1 MGTAIK
7 SGKGTTRGRSGDVPS
22 ELPRGLMSQAPST
35 PPASGDKPLLAPWDT
50 PFAAP
55 PFAAIRPEHFGP
67 AFAAAFDEHRR
78 EVAAIAA
85 EGAAPNFDNIVAA
98 LERAGRTLARV
109 SAVFFALV
117 GADSNEALLALERE
131 IVPRLTAHWDAIH
144 MNQALFARIAAV
156 KENPAGLD
164 AEEARVLDRYFVTF
178 RRAGAGL
185 NEAARRRL
193 AEIGERLAALGT
205 QFSQRVLADEQ
216 GYVLPLDE
224 EQDLAGLP
232 EHLRAAARAVAQ
244 ERGVK
249 SPAAITLSRSS
260 VEPFLAF
267 SRRRDLREKA
277 FRAWIARGEGGTD
290 DNRPVI
296 AEMVRLRT
304 EKAKL
309 LGYPTWADYRLDD
322 AMAKTPAAARELLE
336 KVWAPARTRALAERD
351 AMQEMIRA
359 EGGNFALAAWDWRYY
374 AEKLRQAR
382 CDIAEG
388 EFEPYLQLDRIIA
401 AAFETARRLFGITA
415 TARNDVPVWH
425 PDVRAF
431 EIKAADGRH
440 LGLFFGDYF
449 ARPSKRSGA
458 WMSSLREQDKLD
470 GEVRPLVFNVTNFA
484 KGAAGAPALLSHDD
498 ARTLFHEF
506 GHALHALLSN
516 VTYPLISGTG
526 VATDFVELPSQLYEQ
541 WLDTPEV
548 LKAFAVHHRTGE
560 PMPDALIAKL
570 KAARTFNQGFAT
582 VEYVASAIVD
592 LDFHSLAEAEQLDP
606 ATFERMALDRIGMPE
621 EIVMRHRSPHFT
633 HVFAGDHY
641 SAAYYSYM
649 WSEVLDADAFNAFQE
664 TGNVFDPATAERLYR
679 FIYSAGGSRTPDES
693 YKAFRGRLPT
703 ADALLERRGLADAA
717 TA

>member
-1 MGTAIK
+1 
-7 SGKGTTRGRSGDVPS
+7 
-22 ELPRGLMSQAPST
+22 MSQAPST
-35 PPASGDKPLLAPWDT
+35 RPASGDNPLLASWDT
-50 PFAAP
+50 PFETP

-85 EGAAPNFDNIVAA
+85 EAATRNFDNTVAA
-98 LERAGRTLARV
+98 LERSGRALARV
-109 SAVFFALV
+109 SAIFFALV
-117 GADSNEALLALERE
+117 GAHSNEALLALERE

-144 MNQALFARIAAV
+144 MNQGLFARVAAV
-156 KENPAGLD
+156 KADAAGLD
-164 AEEARVLDRYFVTF
+164 AEQARVIERYFVTF

-185 NEAARRRL
+185 DEAARRRL

-205 QFSQRVLADEQ
+205 RFSQRVLADEQ
-216 GYVLPLDE
+216 GYVLPLE
-224 EQDLAGLP
+224 GEQDLAGLP
-232 EHLRAAARAVAQ
+232 EHLRAAASALAQ
-244 ERGVK
+244 ERGLDA
-249 SPAAITLSRSS
+249 PAAITTSRSS

-277 FRAWIARGEGGTD
+277 FRAFVARGEGGAD

-304 EKAKL
+304 EKARL
-309 LGYPTWADYRLDD
+309 LGYPTWADYVLDD
-322 AMAKTPAAARELLE
+322 AMAKTPAAARRLLE
-336 KVWAPARTRALAERD
+336 KVWAPARARALADRD

-388 EFEPYLQLDRIIA
+388 EFEPYLQLDRIVA

-415 TARNDVPVWH
+415 TPRNDVPVWH
-425 PDVRAF
+425 PDVRIF

-458 WMSSLREQDKLD
+458 WMSSLRDQRKLD
-470 GEVRPLVFNVTNFA
+470 GEVRPLVFNVMNFA
-484 KGAAGAPALLSHDD
+484 KGAGGGPALLSHDD

-506 GHALHALLSN
+506 GHALHGLLSD

-541 WLDTPEV
+541 WLDTPEI
-548 LKAFAVHHRTGE
+548 LKAFAVHYRTGE

-570 KAARTFNQGFAT
+570 KAARTFNQGFMT
-582 VEYVASAIVD
+582 VEYVSSAIVD
-592 LDFHSLAEAEQLDP
+592 LDFHSLANADQLDP
-606 ATFERMALDRIGMPE
+606 ATFERTALERIGMPE
-621 EIVMRHRSPHFT
+621 EIAMRHRSPHFT

-664 TGNVFDPATAERLYR
+664 TGNVFDRATADRLYR
-679 FIYSAGGSRTPDES
+679 FIYSAGGSRTPDDA

-703 ADALLERRGLADAA
+703 EEALLERRGLADAA
-717 TA
+717 A

>member
-1 MGTAIK
+1 
-7 SGKGTTRGRSGDVPS
+7 
-22 ELPRGLMSQAPST
+22 MSQQTSQRTSRPS
-35 PPASGDKPLLAPWDT
+35 DNPLLAPWDT

-55 PFAAIRPEHFGP
+55 PFAAIAPDHFGP
-67 AFAAAFDEHRR
+67 AFTAAFAEHDR

-85 EGAAPNFDNIVAA
+85 RTAAPTFANTVAA
-98 LERAGRTLARV
+98 LERSGRTLARV
-109 SAVFFALV
+109 SAAFFALV
-117 GADSNEALLALERE
+117 GAHSNPALLALERD
-131 IVPRLTAHWDAIH
+131 IAPRLTAHWDAIY
-144 MNQALFARIAAV
+144 MNQTLFRRIAAV
-156 KENPAGLD
+156 KADPAGLD
-164 AEEARVLDRYFVTF
+164 AEQARVLERYFVTF

-185 NEAARRRL
+185 DEAARARL

-205 QFSQRVLADEQ
+205 KFSQRVLSDEQ
-216 GYVLPLDE
+216 SYVLPLDGE
-224 EQDLAGLP
+224 ADLAGLP
-232 EHLRAAARAVAQ
+232 EHQRAAARAVAQ
-244 ERGVK
+244 ERGLK

-277 FRAWIARGEGGTD
+277 FRAWIARGEGGAD

-322 AMAKTPAAARELLE
+322 AMAKTPAAARGLLE
-336 KVWAPARTRALAERD
+336 KVWAPARARALADRD
-351 AMQEMIRA
+351 AMQEMIQA
-359 EGGNFALAAWDWRYY
+359 EGGNFKLAAWDWRYY
-374 AEKLRQAR
+374 AEKLRQQR

-388 EFEPYLQLDRIIA
+388 EFEPYLQLDRMIA

-415 TARNDVPVWH
+415 TPRTDVPVWH

-431 EIKAADGRH
+431 EIKTVDGRH
-440 LGLFFGDYF
+440 LGLFFGDYY

-458 WMSSLREQDKLD
+458 WMSTLREQDKLD
-470 GEVRPLVFNVTNFA
+470 GEVRPLVFNVTNFS
-484 KGAAGAPALLSHDD
+484 KGADGGPTLLSHDD

-506 GHALHALLSN
+506 GHALHALLSD

-548 LKAFAVHHRTGE
+548 LKAFAVHYRTGE

-570 KAARTFNQGFAT
+570 KAARTFNQGFTT
-582 VEYVASAIVD
+582 VEYVSSAIVD
-592 LDFHSLAEAEQLDP
+592 LDYHSLTNADDLDP
-606 ATFERMALDRIGMPE
+606 AAFERAALERIGMPE
-621 EIVMRHRSPHFT
+621 EIVMRHRSPHFS

-679 FIYSAGGSRTPDES
+679 FIYSAGGSRTPDEA

-703 ADALLERRGLADAA
+703 EEALLERRGLADAA
-717 TA
+717 

>member
-1 MGTAIK
+1 
-7 SGKGTTRGRSGDVPS
+7 
-22 ELPRGLMSQAPST
+22 
-35 PPASGDKPLLAPWDT
+35 
-50 PFAAP
+50 
-55 PFAAIRPEHFGP
+55 
-67 AFAAAFDEHRR
+67 
-78 EVAAIAA
+78 
-85 EGAAPNFDNIVAA
+85 
-98 LERAGRTLARV
+98 
-109 SAVFFALV
+109 
-117 GADSNEALLALERE
+117 
-131 IVPRLTAHWDAIH
+131 
-144 MNQALFARIAAV
+144 
-156 KENPAGLD
+156 
-164 AEEARVLDRYFVTF
+164 
-178 RRAGAGL
+178 
-185 NEAARRRL
+185 
-193 AEIGERLAALGT
+193 
-205 QFSQRVLADEQ
+205 
-216 GYVLPLDE
+216 
-224 EQDLAGLP
+224 
-232 EHLRAAARAVAQ
+232 
-244 ERGVK
+244 
-249 SPAAITLSRSS
+249 
-260 VEPFLAF
+260 
-267 SRRRDLREKA
+267 LREKA

-506 GHALHALLSN
+506 GHALHALLSD

-548 LKAFAVHHRTGE
+548 LKAFAVHYRTGE

-592 LDFHSLAEAEQLDP
+592 LDFHSLAEAEHLDP
-606 ATFERMALDRIGMPE
+606 ATFERTALDRIGMPE

>member
-1 MGTAIK
+1 MTEVSA
-7 SGKGTTRGRSGDVPS
+7 SH
-22 ELPRGLMSQAPST
+22 
-35 PPASGDKPLLAPWDT
+35 PASGDNPLLAAWDT

-67 AFAAAFDEHRR
+67 AFETAFAEHRA

-85 EGAAPNFDNIVAA
+85 EAAAPTFANTIAA
-98 LERAGRTLARV
+98 LERAGRTLSRV
-109 SAVFFALV
+109 SAAFFALV
-117 GADSNEALLALERE
+117 GAHSNDAILALERDV
-131 IVPRLTAHWDAIH
+131 VPRLAAHWDAIH
-144 MNQALFARIAAV
+144 MNQALFRRIAAI
-156 KENPAGLD
+156 KTEAAGLD
-164 AEEARVLDRYFVTF
+164 AEQTRVLDRYFTTF

-185 NEAARRRL
+185 DAAARSRL

-205 QFSQRVLADEQ
+205 RFSQRVLADEQ
-216 GYVLPLDE
+216 GYALPLDSE
-224 EQDLAGLP
+224 DDLAGLP
-232 EHLRAAARAVAQ
+232 EHLRAAARAAAQ
-244 ERGVK
+244 ERGLA
-249 SPAAITLSRSS
+249 SPAAVTLSRSS
-260 VEPFLAF
+260 VEPFLTF

-277 FRAWIARGEGGTD
+277 FRAWIARGEGGKGGKGGKGRLS
-290 DNRPVI
+290 DNTGII

-304 EKAKL
+304 EKARL
-309 LGYPTWADYRLDD
+309 LGHPTWADYRLDD
-322 AMAKTPAAARELLE
+322 AMAKTPAAARALLS
-336 KVWAPARTRALAERD
+336 KVWAPARARALADRD

-359 EGGNFALAAWDWRYY
+359 EGGNFKLAAWDWRYY
-374 AEKLRQAR
+374 AERLRQER
-382 CDIAEG
+382 CDLAEG
-388 EFEPYLQLDRIIA
+388 EIEPYLQLDRMIA

-415 TARNDVPVWH
+415 TPRHDVPLWH
-425 PDVRAF
+425 PDVRAW
-431 EIKAADGRH
+431 EIRAADGRH

-458 WMSSLREQDKLD
+458 WMSTLREQDKLD
-470 GEVRPLVFNVTNFA
+470 GEVRPLVFNVMNFA
-484 KGAAGAPALLSHDD
+484 RGADGGPALLSFDD

-506 GHALHALLSN
+506 GHALHALLSD

-541 WLDTPEV
+541 WLDTPEI
-548 LKAFAVHHRTGE
+548 LKTFAVHYRTGE

-592 LDFHSLAEAEQLDP
+592 LDYHALETADGLDP
-606 ATFERMALDRIGMPE
+606 AAFERAALDRIGMPE
-621 EIVMRHRSPHFT
+621 EIVMRHRSPHFS

-664 TGNVFDPATAERLYR
+664 TGNVFDRTTAERLHRY
-679 FIYSAGGSRTPDES
+679 IYSAGGSRTPDEA

-703 ADALLERRGLADAA
+703 EEALLRRRGLADA
-717 TA
+717 TAA

>member
-1 MGTAIK
+1 MTH
-7 SGKGTTRGRSGDVPS
+7 P
-22 ELPRGLMSQAPST
+22 APSPT
-35 PPASGDKPLLAPWDT
+35 LASADNPLLHSWDT
-50 PFAAP
+50 PHGAP

-67 AFAAAFDEHRR
+67 AFDAAFAEHRG
-78 EVAAIAA
+78 EIAAIAGQ
-85 EGAAPNFDNIVAA
+85 EAAPTFANTIAA
-98 LERAGRTLARV
+98 LERSGRTLSRV
-109 SAVFFALV
+109 AAAFFCLV
-117 GADSNEALLALERE
+117 GAHSDEAILALERE

-144 MNQALFARIAAV
+144 MNQALFARIAAINA
-156 KENPAGLD
+156 EPAGLD
-164 AEEARVLDRYFVTF
+164 AEQARVLERYFITF

-185 NEAARRRL
+185 DAAARGRL

-216 GYVLPLDE
+216 GWTLPLGG

-232 EHLRAAARAVAQ
+232 EHLRAAARAAAQ
-244 ERGVK
+244 ERELT
-249 SPAAITLSRSS
+249 SPAVVTLSRSS
-260 VEPFLAF
+260 VEPFLTF

-277 FRAWIARGEGGTD
+277 FRAWIARGEGGAS
-290 DNRPVI
+290 DNTPII

-322 AMAKTPAAARELLE
+322 AMAKTPAAARALLT
-336 KVWAPARTRALAERD
+336 KVWAPAQARALADRD
-351 AMQEMIRA
+351 AMQEMIAA
-359 EGGNFALAAWDWRYY
+359 EGGNFSLAAWDWRHY
-374 AEKLRQAR
+374 AERLRQER
-382 CDIAEG
+382 CDLKEG
-388 EFEPYLQLDRIIA
+388 EIEPYLQLDRMIA

-415 TARNDVPVWH
+415 TPRADVPVWH
-425 PDVRAF
+425 PDVRVW
-431 EIKAADGRH
+431 EIRAAGGRH

-458 WMSSLREQDKLD
+458 WMSSLRDQEKLEA
-470 GEVRPLVFNVTNFA
+470 EVRPLVFNVMNFS
-484 KGAAGAPALLSHDD
+484 KGAEGGPALLSHDD

-506 GHALHALLSN
+506 GHALHALLSD

-541 WLDTPEV
+541 WLDTPEI
-548 LKAFAVHHRTGE
+548 LKTFAVHHRTGE

-570 KAARTFNQGFAT
+570 KAARVFNQGFAT

-592 LDFHSLAEAEQLDP
+592 LDFHSLATAEGLDP
-606 ATFERMALDRIGMPE
+606 AAFERAALDRIGMPE
-621 EIVMRHRSPHFT
+621 EIVMRHRSPHFN

-664 TGNVFDPATAERLYR
+664 TGDVFDRATAERLHR
-679 FIYSAGGSRTPDES
+679 HIYSAGGSRTPDEA
-693 YKAFRGRLPT
+693 YTAFRGRLPT
-703 ADALLERRGLADAA
+703 ADALLRRRGLADPA